1 MALPVSGRRNPG
13 PIDLAWGPVSER
25 LMGTLLVVETEISR
39 HARDQCWYPLVFLD
53 IDVLV
58 FHTPPQPL
66 HEHVVQRPPTPVPAH
81 RDPGLLQA
89 AGVIPRRELG
99 ALIGVEDLRPAP
111 RQRLVQRL
119 QAE

>member
-13 PIDLAWGPVSER
+13 TIDLAWGPVSER
-25 LMGTLLVVETEISR
+25 LMATLLVAEPEIGLQ
-39 HARDQCWYPLVFLD
+39 ARDQLGSPLVVLD
-53 IDVLV
+53 VDVLV

-66 HEHVVQRPPTPVPAH
+66 HEHVVRRPPTPVPAH

-111 RQRLVQRL
+111 R
-119 QAE
+119 